1 MRTVPALPWPTGDG
15 GGTIK
20 LSRRIS
26 EDDLLAGVLKFT
38 FDNAGRESVGSVVR
52 DQNNQLIIRVDN
64 DIFIVSP
71 FPYGTDTLTLTRVAG
86 EAAQAY
92 SLINV
97 ELVPTIASITPSTPW
112 DFDSV
117 GTLEFTTGVDQEF
130 ILTKLLCNLVH
141 RYSGST
147 STAPFVLDDGY
158 LAVKVGQVWVARME
172 TFEGKKSSFQI
183 TTNSQE
189 AVEHKVNGFSISE

>member
-1 MRTVPALPWPTGDG
+1 MPAVRTVPALPWPTGDG

-26 EDDLLAGVLKFT
+26 ENELLAGVLKFT

-97 ELVPTIASITPSTPW
+97 ELIVPPEMTFTPEPPVHDNVTI
-112 DFDSV
+112 DFSRPVTWEEVRAHLKLVLNRQEV
-117 GTLEFTTGVDQEF
+117 GYNEENGVWKNSDGAYYCTAYEGEMTSLQFIMSGAPTLIFNG
-130 ILTKLLCNLVH
+130 
-141 RYSGST
+141 
-147 STAPFVLDDGY
+147 A
-158 LAVKVGQVWVARME
+158 VWV
-172 TFEGKKSSFQI
+172 
-183 TTNSQE
+183 
-189 AVEHKVNGFSISE
+189 

>member
-1 MRTVPALPWPTGDG
+1 MPDVQTVPALPWPTGDG

-26 EDDLLAGVLKFT
+26 EDEFLAGAVKFT

-71 FPYGTDTLTLTRVAG
+71 FPYGTDTLTLTRSAG

-97 ELVPTIASITPSTPW
+97 ELAPAMTVSPEPPT
-112 DFDSV
+112 DSSV
-117 GTLEFTTGVDQEF
+117 TVEFSRPVTLEEVRAHFHM
-130 ILTKLLCNLVH
+130 ILNGNEVA
-141 RYSGST
+141 YQSSGANPGWYGGAGFYNCS
-147 STAPFVLDDGY
+147 D
-158 LAVKVGQVWVARME
+158 
-172 TFEGKKSSFQI
+172 FEGE
-183 TTNSQE
+183 TTSILFT
-189 AVEHKVNGFSISE
+189 HNGPSYLQLEGILWV

>member
-1 MRTVPALPWPTGDG
+1 MPDVRTVPALPWPTGDG

-26 EDDLLAGVLKFT
+26 EDDLLSGAVKFT

-97 ELVPTIASITPSTPW
+97 ELIVPPEMTVSPEPPTESAVTVEFSRPVTLEEVRAHVHMILNGSEVAYVSSGP
-112 DFDSV
+112 SV
-117 GTLEFTTGVDQEF
+117 GWAND
-130 ILTKLLCNLVH
+130 
-141 RYSGST
+141 SGSYNC
-147 STAPFVLDDGY
+147 A
-158 LAVKVGQVWVARME
+158 E
-172 TFEGKKSSFQI
+172 FEGE
-183 TTNSQE
+183 TT
-189 AVEHKVNGFSISE
+189 SIRFVVSGHGCRFDDILWV

>member
-1 MRTVPALPWPTGDG
+1 MPAVRTVPALPWPTGDG

-26 EDDLLAGVLKFT
+26 EDELLAGVLKFT

-71 FPYGTDTLTLTRVAG
+71 FPYGTDTLTLTRSAG

-97 ELVPTIASITPSTPW
+97 ELIVPPEMTVSPEPPTSTSVTVEFSRPVTLEEVQAHVHMILNGQEVAYRNSGS
-112 DFDSV
+112 SV
-117 GTLEFTTGVDQEF
+117 GWSNSYGNYNCADFEGETTSIRFNPGGPGQ
-130 ILTKLLCNLVH
+130 I
-141 RYSGST
+141 R
-147 STAPFVLDDGY
+147 LDDI
-158 LAVKVGQVWVARME
+158 LWV
-172 TFEGKKSSFQI
+172 
-183 TTNSQE
+183 
-189 AVEHKVNGFSISE
+189 